1 MIEDLEEKMNKKI
14 EQIDDAIPY
23 PEVRKLQQQM
33 EMLWNQKKLP
43 KFDSAEM
50 QVFAPSK

>member
-1 MIEDLEEKMNKKI
+1 MIEDLEEKMKKMNKKI
-14 EQIDDAIPY
+14 KQIDAAIPY

-33 EMLWNQKKLP
+33 EMVWNQKKLP

-50 QVFAPSK
+50 Q